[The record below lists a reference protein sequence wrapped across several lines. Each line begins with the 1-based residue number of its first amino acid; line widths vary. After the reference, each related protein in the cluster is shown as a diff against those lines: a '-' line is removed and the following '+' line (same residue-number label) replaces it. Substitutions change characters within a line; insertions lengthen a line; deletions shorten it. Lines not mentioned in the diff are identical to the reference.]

1 MLQMHDAD
9 LMRVLDDVERGL
21 DSLLDRG
28 PRTLVVDMSGVARL
42 SSTTI
47 AALLWV
53 RRRCAARGVDVVLHE
68 ASTRHLAML
77 RRIGLRDAPATQRM
91 APGVGPPRMGR
102 WPWRGMP

>member
-53 RRRCAARGVDVVLHE
+53 RRRCAARGVDVVVRE
-68 ASTRHLAML
+68 ASTRHLAQL
-77 RRIGLRDAPATQRM
+77 RRIGLRDAPALQTM
-91 APGVGPPRMGR
+91 APGAGSPRTVR
-102 WPWRGMP
+102 WSWRAP